1 VHIQSLRI
9 VGEAPKFQAL
19 IRVELHGQRRDL
31 WVPLT
36 AHGLPDTFTVE
47 GALVLSQSDFG
58 IQPYAVLGGLLAV
71 QDQLMVEFKLR
82 ASPK

>member
-1 VHIQSLRI
+1 
-9 VGEAPKFQAL
+9 
-19 IRVELHGQRRDL
+19 VELHGQRREL

-36 AHGLPDTFTVE
+36 VRGLPATLTAE

-71 QDQLMVEFKLR
+71 QDQLMVEFKLHG
-82 ASPK
+82 SPK